1 MRKTTLLLGCD
12 GKGLGAVDNHGP
24 AGRWRFWPTHSA
36 AVLEDAEIVLRLSR
50 QLSLDGASLR

>member
-1 MRKTTLLLGCD
+1 MWWVVDGTASMKKTTLLLGCD

-36 AVLEDAEIVLRLSR
+36 ALLEDAEIV
-50 QLSLDGASLR
+50 